1 MILLTLRVQMVERSC
16 LRIKDIII
24 QVLRF
29 LSVQINERNFPTG
42 YSLPMVVF
50 LTEED
55 FDTNNSQTKNEE
67 DEPMGDEVYDNS
79 NETEDQNNDEL

>member
-1 MILLTLRVQMVERSC
+1 MFNRFTKLYDPFDPTSTDGGGSC

-55 FDTNNSQTKNEE
+55 FPWK
-67 DEPMGDEVYDNS
+67 
-79 NETEDQNNDEL
+79 LI